1 MRKHLIALLVITP
14 LLLSS
19 QLSTSHA
26 ATKAG
31 AKCQKVGVKS
41 VVGVKTFTCIKS
53 GKKLVWNKGVVVK
66 KATPTPIP
74 KGVTAAL
81 QSFGQFPKSKD
92 VPQKVSFN
100 FGPNADKDI
109 SALIVKAANGIM
121 ELFVDFYQDPR
132 PYPVFFGSP
141 SDTEWIIQEW
151 TKISPS
157 SPSQEEGIR
166 RWSQSPN
173 QVLFTHNRWG
183 SPQGDVTFVTSQK
196 LLSNRTYHFSGDWSQ
211 SHQDAERKHLLVA
224 YTHHIMHG
232 IQSRITGGQFQ
243 QLGCWGTE
251 GGAQFY
257 GGLTASRILDLD
269 YLENR
274 NHQLSSWTQNLT
286 KGEDLRRYN
295 ESQWF
300 DILKKIECVPGSNF
314 LESQALFRAETGM
327 LQYSTGVLLY
337 ERLMEEFGHQKIME
351 WWYGLSN
358 ENQCTSRP
366 DLKGVCWK
374 APFQRTFG
382 VDVDSW
388 YRNSA
393 IPYLIGE
400 YQSWIPPSWWRGVG

>member
-1 MRKHLIALLVITP
+1 MNKKLIAFFSILSLFLSTP
-14 LLLSS
+14 LIPAN
-19 QLSTSHA
+19 A
-26 ATKAG
+26 AAKVG
-31 AKCQKVGVKS
+31 AKCTKVGVKS
-41 VVGVKTFTCIKS
+41 VVGAKTFTCIKS
-53 GKKLVWNKGVVVK
+53 GNKLVWNKGVVVK

-74 KGVTAAL
+74 KGVIAAL
-81 QSFGQFPKSKD
+81 QGFGQFPKSKD

-109 SALIVKAANGIM
+109 SALIVKAGNGIM

-141 SDTEWIIQEW
+141 SDTEWIIQERN
-151 TKISPS
+151 KISPS
-157 SPSQEEGIR
+157 SSGQDEGIR
-166 RWSQSPN
+166 QWSQQPRGSM
-173 QVLFTHNRWG
+173 FTMNRMG

-196 LLSNRTYHFSGDWSQ
+196 LFSNSTFNPGDWSQ
-211 SHQDAERKHLLVA
+211 SQQDAARKTNLVSI
-224 YTHHIMHG
+224 THHIMHG
-232 IQSRITGGQFQ
+232 IQSRITGGVWGH
-243 QLGCWGTE
+243 LGCWGAE
-251 GGAQFY
+251 GGAMFY
-257 GGLTASRILDLD
+257 GGLTASRVLDLD
-269 YLENR
+269 YLEDR
-274 NHQLSSWTQNLT
+274 NNTLSTWTQNLT

-300 DILKKIECVPGSNF
+300 DTLKKIECVPGSKS
-314 LESQALFRAETGM
+314 LESQALLRAETGM

-351 WWYGLSN
+351 WWYGLRN
-358 ENQCTSRP
+358 ENECTSRP
-366 DLKGVCWK
+366 DLKGVCWR

-400 YQSWIPPSWWRGVG
+400 YKSWIPPSWWRGVG

>member
-1 MRKHLIALLVITP
+1 MNKRLIAFFSILSLFLSTP
-14 LLLSS
+14 LIPAN
-19 QLSTSHA
+19 A
-26 ATKAG
+26 AAKAG
-31 AKCQKVGVKS
+31 TKCSKIGVKS
-41 VVGVKTFTCIKS
+41 VVGAKTFTCIKS
-53 GKKLVWNKGVVVK
+53 GNKLVWNKGVVVK

-74 KGVTAAL
+74 KGVIAAL
-81 QSFGQFPKSKD
+81 QGFGQFPKSKD

-109 SALIVKAANGIM
+109 SALIVKAGNGIM

-141 SDTEWIIQEW
+141 SDTEWIIQERN
-151 TKISPS
+151 KISPS
-157 SPSQEEGIR
+157 SSGQDEGIR
-166 RWSQSPN
+166 QWSQQPRGSM
-173 QVLFTHNRWG
+173 FTGNRMG

-196 LLSNRTYHFSGDWSQ
+196 LFSNSTFNPGDWSQ
-211 SHQDAERKHLLVA
+211 SQQDAARKTNLVSI
-224 YTHHIMHG
+224 THHIMHG
-232 IQSRITGGQFQ
+232 IQSRITGGVWWH
-243 QLGCWGTE
+243 LGCWGAE
-251 GGAQFY
+251 GGAMFY
-257 GGLTASRILDLD
+257 GGLTASRVLDLD
-269 YLENR
+269 YLEDR
-274 NHQLSSWTQNLT
+274 NNTLSTWTQNLT

-300 DILKKIECVPGSNF
+300 DTLKKIECVPGSKS
-314 LESQALFRAETGM
+314 LESQALLRAETGM
-327 LQYSTGVLLY
+327 LQYSTGILLY

-351 WWYGLSN
+351 WWYGLRN
-358 ENQCTSRP
+358 ENECTSRP

-400 YQSWIPPSWWRGVG
+400 YKSWIPPSWWRGVG